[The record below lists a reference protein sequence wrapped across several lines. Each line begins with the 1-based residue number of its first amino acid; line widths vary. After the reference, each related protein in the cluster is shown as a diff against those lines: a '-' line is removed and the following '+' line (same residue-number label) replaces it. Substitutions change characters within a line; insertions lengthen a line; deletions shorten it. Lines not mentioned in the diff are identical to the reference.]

1 MGDSILGFDY
11 SVIDLETT
19 GISPDRHHRIV
30 EIAVVHVDGAGRLLE
45 EWSSLINP
53 KRHVDAIE
61 VHGITAA
68 DLFDAPTFDD
78 IAGDLVQ
85 RLRGKVLV
93 AHNFRFDS
101 TFLRKEFE
109 RIGVNVPITPDSGLC
124 TMQLASE
131 YLDTARRSLDACC
144 ASIGYRL
151 RDAHSALED
160 ARAAARL
167 LCHFLLETP
176 AFVQKVAHKLPH
188 LAAVEWPQLEVGVAP
203 VTRRAGPKPPREH
216 FVAKL
221 AARVEGATDNSA
233 ERSYHALLDRI
244 LLDREISL
252 HEEAE
257 LITAAVAM
265 GIAREDAVGFNHRY
279 LEALVTLANDDG
291 VITTD
296 ERHDLLHV
304 ARLLGIGASVV
315 EDLLDGTHL
324 PRDILAAHQTVRA
337 FSLQEGDAIIF
348 TGDAPDVTRDELKV
362 AAEKL
367 GLKVASSVTKKT
379 RLVVAADP
387 DSLSG
392 KAQKARVLGIPIV
405 GYTTYFRLIEMLSR

>member
-1 MGDSILGFDY
+1 MGYSMLGFDF

-68 DLFDAPTFDD
+68 GLFDAPTFDD

-85 RLRGKVLV
+85 RLRGKVLL
-93 AHNFRFDS
+93 AHNFHFDS

-124 TMQLASE
+124 TMQLAFE
-131 YLDTARRSLDACC
+131 YLDTARRSLDPCC

-151 RDAHSALED
+151 RGAHSALED

-167 LCHFLLETP
+167 LGHYLLETP
-176 AFVQKVAHKLPH
+176 AFVQEVAHKLPR
-188 LAAVEWPQLEVGVAP
+188 LAAVEWPQPEVYCVAP
-203 VTRRAGPKPPREH
+203 ITRRVGPKPPRGH

-221 AARVEGATDNSA
+221 AARVDRATDNGA
-233 ERSYHALLDRI
+233 ERSYHALLDHI

-252 HEEAE
+252 HEAAE
-257 LITAAVAM
+257 LITSAVAM
-265 GIAREDAVGFNHRY
+265 GSAREDAVGFNRRH
-279 LEALVTLANDDG
+279 LEALVTLANDDC

-296 ERHDLLHV
+296 ERHELLPV
-304 ARLLGIGASVV
+304 ARLLGIEASVV

-348 TGDAPDVTRDELKV
+348 TGDAPDVTREELKV
-362 AAEKL
+362 AAEEL
-367 GLKVASSVTKKT
+367 GLKAASSVTKDT

-392 KAQKARVLGIPIV
+392 KAQ
-405 GYTTYFRLIEMLSR
+405 